1 MIKTPLKIKNTLLSN
16 RVVMPPMATTKTEDG
31 FVNDDIVAFYD
42 ERSKDNLIGLFII
55 EHSYIN
61 IVGKAHKSQLAVD
74 HDDKIEGLKKI
85 ADIIHLNGS
94 KCVLQISH
102 AGSVSDEKITGCKPV
117 SASAVCHPKKG
128 NIPLEMTKEDIK
140 DLIEDFKQA
149 AIRAEKAGFD
159 GIELHSAHS
168 YLLDQFYSPLTNKRT
183 DEYGSSLE
191 NRIRLHLEII
201 REIKQSVSDDF
212 LLFIRLGASDYME
225 GGVTIE
231 DSKIASKA
239 FEKEGVDV
247 IDVSGGMCG
256 YSIRESREGYFS
268 DLTEEIK
275 SVVNIPVVLT
285 GGIKSLKTADEL
297 LTESKA
303 DLIGIG
309 RKIFGNPKWIKKQ
322 YNL

>member
-1 MIKTPLKIKNTLLSN
+1 
-16 RVVMPPMATTKTEDG
+16 MPPMATTKTVDG
-31 FVNDDIVAFYD
+31 FVNEELLEFYD
-42 ERSKDNLIGLFII
+42 ERSKDGLIGLFIV

-61 IVGKAHKSQLAVD
+61 IIGKAHKSQLAVD
-74 HDDKIEGLKKI
+74 DDDKIEGLKKLS
-85 ADIIHLNGS
+85 DLIHSNGS
-94 KCVLQISH
+94 KCILQISH
-102 AGSVSDEKITGCKPV
+102 AGSVSDEKVTGFKPI
-117 SASAVCHPKKG
+117 SASAVNHPKKG
-128 NIPLEMTKEDIK
+128 NMPLEMTKEDIK
-140 DLIEDFKQA
+140 NLIEDFKHA

-183 DEYGSSLE
+183 DNYGGSLN

-201 REIKQSVSDDF
+201 EEIQKNTSNDF

-231 DSKIASKA
+231 DSKMASKE
-239 FEKEGVDV
+239 FEKVGVDV

-275 SVVNIPVVLT
+275 SVVDLPVVLT
-285 GGIKSLKTADEL
+285 GGIKSVKTGNKL
-297 LTESKA
+297 LMENKA

-309 RKIFGNPKWIKKQ
+309 RKIFANPKWIKKQ